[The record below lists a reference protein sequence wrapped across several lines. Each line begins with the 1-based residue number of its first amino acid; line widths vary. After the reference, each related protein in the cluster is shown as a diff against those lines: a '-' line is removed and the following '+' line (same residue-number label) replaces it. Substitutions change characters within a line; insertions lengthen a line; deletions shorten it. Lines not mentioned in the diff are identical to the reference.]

1 MSSSSSACSRL
12 LASASTCAPATR
24 ISRPV
29 TGAPGPAPARPAS
42 VLCVFPFFKVRPST
56 ISTSARRTWDACR
69 RRRRPL
75 RVACRLWWGGGGGA
89 CSLKSSSALRRA
101 LSRFSS
107 SRSPTRISVWFRSI
121 SVSRSRPCS
130 VIICPPPRTPPPAPR
145 IILGPGRGVLENSRS
160 YRNIGART
168 GPRLAPRRAASH
180 AHPRRPA
187 RLYSPLSARHSPSRR
202 TRLDVLLLPASR
214 HTTALC
220 LAHGPRGFCGD
231 VPTRTGSAARAG
243 KVPLPC
249 PSLLLSASSLVRVF
263 SCPRRLLSRVSA
275 GPRIDPADGDQ
286 SDSFSCYRP
295 TVIWASISH
304 ERLIETQARRH
315 SREPVRPVSPPR

>member
-1 MSSSSSACSRL
+1 M
-12 LASASTCAPATR
+12 
-24 ISRPV
+24 
-29 TGAPGPAPARPAS
+29 
-42 VLCVFPFFKVRPST
+42 
-56 ISTSARRTWDACR
+56 
-69 RRRRPL
+69 
-75 RVACRLWWGGGGGA
+75 
-89 CSLKSSSALRRA
+89 
-101 LSRFSS
+101 
-107 SRSPTRISVWFRSI
+107 
-121 SVSRSRPCS
+121 
-130 VIICPPPRTPPPAPR
+130 
-145 IILGPGRGVLENSRS
+145 LENSRS